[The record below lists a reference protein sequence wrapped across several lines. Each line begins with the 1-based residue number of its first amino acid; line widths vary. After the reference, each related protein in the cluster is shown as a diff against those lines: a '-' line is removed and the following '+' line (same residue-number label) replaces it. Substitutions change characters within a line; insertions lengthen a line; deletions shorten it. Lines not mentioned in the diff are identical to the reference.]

1 MTVWYSSFDNDIM
14 SDRAHEEYFESL
26 VEDWMTQ
33 DNFAAFL
40 EERYYIQDIFNFSE
54 EEKEDAREEF
64 RQWAHEKAEDDD
76 VYGPYEVRLASDEV
90 EE

>member
-1 MTVWYSSFDNDIM
+1 MTVWYSSFDNDMM

-26 VEDWMTQ
+26 IEDWMTQ

-54 EEKEDAREEF
+54 REKADAREEF
-64 RQWAHEKAEDDD
+64 RQWAQEKAEDDD
-76 VYGPYEVRLASDEV
+76 VYGPYEVRLASDE
-90 EE
+90 EEE

>member
-1 MTVWYSSFDNDIM
+1 MTVWYSSFDNDVM

-26 VEDWMTQ
+26 IEDWMTQ

-54 EEKEDAREEF
+54 REKADAREEF

>member
-1 MTVWYSSFDNDIM
+1 MTVWYSSFDNDVM

-26 VEDWMTQ
+26 IEDWMTQ

-54 EEKEDAREEF
+54 REKVDALEKF

-76 VYGPYEVRLASDEV
+76 VYAPYEVRLASDEV

>member
-54 EEKEDAREEF
+54 REKADAREEF

>member
-26 VEDWMTQ
+26 IEDWMTQ

-54 EEKEDAREEF
+54 REKADAREEF

>member
-26 VEDWMTQ
+26 IEDWMTQ

-54 EEKEDAREEF
+54 RGKR
-64 RQWAHEKAEDDD
+64 R
-76 VYGPYEVRLASDEV
+76 RS
-90 EE
+90 

>member
-26 VEDWMTQ
+26 IEDWMTQ

-54 EEKEDAREEF
+54 REKEDAREEF
-64 RQWAHEKAEDDD
+64 RQWAREKAEDDD

>member
-54 EEKEDAREEF
+54 REKEDAREEF
-64 RQWAHEKAEDDD
+64 RQWAREKAEDDD